1 MSTYLITGGAGFIGS
16 NLAEEL
22 LRQGHVVRIIDNFS
36 TGKREHVQPGCE
48 VFELDFTDLDRI
60 QPVFKGVDGVFH
72 MGARPSVPF
81 SIEQPIESTKIN
93 VMGTVNVLEACR
105 LAKVKRLVYSAS
117 SSAYGIQPELPQRP
131 DMPTDPLS
139 PYALQKLTG
148 EKFCQQYAKHF
159 GIETVSLRYFNVYG
173 PRMNETGAYVPVFT
187 FFIRQK
193 LAQQPLTIF
202 GDGETSRDFTHVS
215 DVVRANILAMQSPNV
230 GHGEVLNAGAGGNIT
245 LNRVAKLFGG
255 PVQYLPFREGD
266 VPRSQADLTLT
277 TKLIGYEPKVAFTD
291 GLREV
296 LKNHGITMVEE
307 E

>member
-22 LRQGHVVRIIDNFS
+22 LRQGHTVRILDNFS
-36 TGKREHVQPGCE
+36 TGKREHLQSGTQLFE
-48 VFELDFTDLDRI
+48 VDFTNLEAI
-60 QPVFKGVDGVFH
+60 KPAFQGVDGVFH
-72 MGARPSVPF
+72 MGALPSVPF
-81 SIEQPIESTKIN
+81 SIEHPIESTKIN
-93 VMGTVNVLEACR
+93 ILGTVNVLEACR
-105 LAKVKRLVYSAS
+105 LAKVKRVVYSAS
-117 SSAYGIQPELPQRP
+117 SSAYGIQPELPQRV

-159 GIETVSLRYFNVYG
+159 GVETISLRYFNVYG
-173 PRMNETGAYVPVFT
+173 PRMNDTGAYVPVFT

-193 LAQQPLTIF
+193 LAGQPLTVF

-215 DVVRANILAMQSPNV
+215 DVVQANILAMQSPNV

-245 LNRVAKLFGG
+245 LNQVVKLFGG

-266 VPRSQADLTLT
+266 VPRSQADISLTR
-277 TKLIGYEPKVAFTD
+277 KLIGYEPKIAFKD

-296 LKNHGITMVEE
+296 LKSHGIVMIEE
-307 E
+307 

>member
-1 MSTYLITGGAGFIGS
+1 MSRYLITGGAGFIGS

-22 LRQGHVVRIIDNFS
+22 MRQGHTVRILDNFS
-36 TGKREHVQPGCE
+36 TGKREHVQPGVE
-48 VFELDFTDLDRI
+48 LFEQDFTDLEAIR
-60 QPVFKGVDGVFH
+60 PAFEGVDGVFH

-81 SIEQPIESTKIN
+81 SIEQPVESTKIN

-105 LAKVKRLVYSAS
+105 LAKVKRVVYSAS
-117 SSAYGIQPELPQRP
+117 SSAYGIQPVLPQRV

-148 EKFCQQYAKHF
+148 EHFCKQYAKHF
-159 GIETVSLRYFNVYG
+159 GVETVSLRYFNVYG
-173 PRMNETGAYVPVFT
+173 PRMNDTGAYVPVFT

-193 LAQQPLTIF
+193 LAGQPLTIF

-215 DVVRANILAMQSPNV
+215 DVVQANILAMQSTKV
-230 GHGEVLNAGAGGNIT
+230 GKGEVLNAGAGGNIT
-245 LNRVAKLFGG
+245 LNQVAKLFGG

-266 VPRSQADLTLT
+266 VPRSQADISLTRQ
-277 TKLIGYEPKVAFTD
+277 LIGYEPKVAFTD

-296 LKNHGITMVEE
+296 LKQHGITMVEE
-307 E
+307 